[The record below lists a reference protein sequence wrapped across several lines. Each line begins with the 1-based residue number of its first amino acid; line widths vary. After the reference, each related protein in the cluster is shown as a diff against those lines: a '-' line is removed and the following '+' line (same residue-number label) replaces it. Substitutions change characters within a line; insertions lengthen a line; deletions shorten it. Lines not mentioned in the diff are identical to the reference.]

1 MEKLKNATVVNIDG
15 VFTVNSQKGRREEMK
30 NRQWYGISFCLG
42 GQITYVHNGK
52 KFVSDKNCAVILP
65 MGASYTVLGDK
76 TGLFPLVNFSTVE
89 FLCHTFKIIPIDN
102 VNDFM
107 NDFEKLKNLYLLGSN
122 RAKMMSVLYDI
133 IAKLTSKDEG
143 NKTLIPAIRFIEKN
157 YGNSDITNTLLA
169 EKCSISEVYLR
180 KLFLKNF
187 NMTPKQ
193 YIMDIRINKAKQ
205 LLSEGSLKINAV
217 SEQCGFANPYH
228 FSRYFKEKTGLTP
241 TEYMKENMIYEI

>member
-1 MEKLKNATVVNIDG
+1 MEKLKNATVINIDG
-15 VFTVNSQKGRREEMK
+15 VFTIKSQKGRQEEMK
-30 NRQWYGISFCLG
+30 NRQCYGISFCLG
-42 GQITYVHNGK
+42 GQITYVHKGK
-52 KFVSDKNCAVILP
+52 EFVSDKNHAVILP
-65 MGASYTVLGDK
+65 MGESYTVLGDK

-107 NDFEKLKNLYLLGSN
+107 NDFEKLKNLYILKNN

-133 IAKLTSKDEG
+133 IAKLTSKNEG

-169 EKCSISEVYLR
+169 EKCNISEVYLR

-187 NMTPKQ
+187 NTTPKQ
-193 YIMDIRINKAKQ
+193 YIMDIRISRAKQ
-205 LLSEGSLKINAV
+205 LLSEGRLKINAV
-217 SEQCGFANPYH
+217 CEMCGFSNPYH

-241 TEYMKENMIYEI
+241 TEYMKENMTHKI

>member
-228 FSRYFKEKTGLTP
+228 FSRYFKEKTGFTP

>member
-76 TGLFPLVNFSTVE
+76 TGLFPLVNFSTIE

-102 VNDFM
+102 VSDFM

-143 NKTLIPAIRFIEKN
+143 NKTLIPAIKFIEKN

-205 LLSEGSLKINAV
+205 LLSEGSFKINAV

>member
-65 MGASYTVLGDK
+65 MGANYTVLGDK

-102 VNDFM
+102 VSDFM

-187 NMTPKQ
+187 NITPKQ

-217 SEQCGFANPYH
+217 SEQCGFSNPYH

>member
-241 TEYMKENMIYEI
+241 TEYMRENMIYEI